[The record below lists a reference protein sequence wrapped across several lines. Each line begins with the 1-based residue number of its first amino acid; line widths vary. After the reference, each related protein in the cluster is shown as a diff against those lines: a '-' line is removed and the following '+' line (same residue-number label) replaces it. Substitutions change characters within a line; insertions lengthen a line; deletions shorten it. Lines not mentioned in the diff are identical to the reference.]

1 VQITVLIKEN
11 RDVLKLIFTIS
22 GYGDAVNLIYNK
34 LKEEL
39 KYFEV

>member
-1 VQITVLIKEN
+1 LIKEN
-11 RDVLKLIFTIS
+11 KDVIKLLFTIT